1 LTTTPL
7 KKAEADREFVQF
19 EHAERVLSKLRW
31 LGMLSWAWMLSRRQY
46 PVSQGWAWGIF
57 AGSVLYT
64 ALADVTIRRTQRL
77 RVVAAATTLCDSAI
91 VTLMCLVTGGIHS
104 DFYPYY
110 YITVLAGSVRFGPRE
125 TFFALVLNTLCS
137 ALVFVAA
144 PGPAYPP
151 GDLLLEI
158 YYMLFIA
165 LMSSWLSRLAREHYR
180 RALRQGDR
188 AGLLLAV
195 NREITGTLD
204 LGELLGRILRATA
217 HVIPCRGAAVLLLDR
232 SHETLERVLVT
243 GDFPEPAPETV
254 ERSLREGMLREAQ
267 EAGARIC
274 NDPAVLAE
282 QRATEPLPAL
292 AAGRVAILTMRRRDS
307 LGFLVLVDKA
317 GGDAFRAEDRDLLTA
332 VADQAAV
339 AIENARLVEDVLEAR
354 DRGQQLLW
362 RLIHAE
368 EEERKRL
375 AGEIHDR
382 MGACLFELY
391 FSVRRCQERLG
402 ERDPEAADLL
412 SRVASEAQAFADEIR
427 GVMNELRPT
436 VLDDFGLIE
445 ALREYVATLQAQ
457 GGLDVTLKI
466 DEHAKPVRPEVN
478 VMLFRVLQEAVL
490 NVRKHAEARRLAVEW
505 QALEGGAVSLTIRD
519 DGRGFDPRA
528 LPRGHYG
535 LLHMK
540 ERAEACGGNLDV
552 RSQPNHGTEVRVTV
566 ADAYAA

>member
-1 LTTTPL
+1 VN
-7 KKAEADREFVQF
+7 A
-19 EHAERVLSKLRW
+19 
-31 LGMLSWAWMLSRRQY
+31 
-46 PVSQGWAWGIF
+46 
-57 AGSVLYT
+57 
-64 ALADVTIRRTQRL
+64 
-77 RVVAAATTLCDSAI
+77 
-91 VTLMCLVTGGIHS
+91 IHS

-137 ALVFVAA
+137 AVVFVAA
-144 PGPAYPP
+144 PGPSYPA

-165 LMSSWLSRLAREHYR
+165 LMSSWLSRLAKEHYR
-180 RALRQGDR
+180 RALQQGDR
-188 AGLLLAV
+188 AGLLLSV

-204 LGELLGRILRATA
+204 LGELLGRILREAA
-217 HVIPCRGAAVLLLDR
+217 HVIPCRGAAVLLFDR
-232 SHETLERVLVT
+232 SRETVERVLVT
-243 GDFPEPAPETV
+243 GEFLEPAPGTV
-254 ERSLREGMLREAQ
+254 ERSLREGMLREAR
-267 EAGARIC
+267 EVGAKIW
-274 NDPAVLAE
+274 NDPAVLARL
-282 QRATEPLPAL
+282 RATEPVSAL
-292 AAGRVAILTMRRRDS
+292 AAGSVAILTIRRRES
-307 LGFLVLVDKA
+307 LGFLVMVDKA
-317 GGDAFRAEDRDLLTA
+317 GGEAFGDEERDLLTA
-332 VADQAAV
+332 VTDQAAV

-354 DRGQQLLW
+354 DRGQRLLW

-368 EEERKRL
+368 EEERKRV

-382 MGACLFELY
+382 MGARFFELY

-412 SRVASEAQAFADEIR
+412 SRLAGEAQAFADEIR

-436 VLDDFGLIE
+436 VLDDFGFIE
-445 ALREYVATLQAQ
+445 ALREYVAALQAQ

-466 DEHAKPVRPEVN
+466 DETAKPARPEVN

-505 QALEGGAVSLTIRD
+505 QTLEGGGASLAIRD
-519 DGRGFDPRA
+519 DGRGFDPHA

-540 ERAEACGGNLDV
+540 ERAEACGGKLDV
-552 RSQPNHGTEVRVTV
+552 RSRPNQGTEVRVTV
-566 ADAYAA
+566 ADARSV